1 MINFD
6 CLTLEVTRR
15 CGMQCA
21 HCMRGDPQDVQ
32 MSSDVIQTLCR
43 KTRRIEELNI
53 TGGEPSLGSA
63 ALKELVYSLKK
74 HDCKIGAFFCSTN
87 AQAYAPEFADTLTEL
102 YRYCEH
108 PASCMLTISLDQ
120 FHSAP
125 DPLALQEYRKLP
137 FYNPI
142 NEKGRILKSAVLDEG
157 RASDNGIGAFS
168 LPVSPCFFDVQ
179 LNEGRLKIG
188 DRVYINVFGDV
199 LPNENLS
206 YQTQEAES
214 LGNLLSRPLVEI
226 LLASAFKP
234 PDHWHTSGGQE
245 RFCIRLTADEGIFT
259 KGNCDD
265 KMFFPTARD
274 ASVIYHRLVHNIHIM
289 PVNPDV
295 SAVPDELRLVTESLS
310 ENAVRCIGTRICYV
324 LPGET
329 KHKAVE
335 IEMLRYP

>member
-6 CLTLEVTRR
+6 CLTLEITRR

-157 RASDNGIGAFS
+157 RQAITGSAHFPCRSARAFLMCS
-168 LPVSPCFFDVQ
+168 L
-179 LNEGRLKIG
+179 
-188 DRVYINVFGDV
+188 
-199 LPNENLS
+199 
-206 YQTQEAES
+206 
-214 LGNLLSRPLVEI
+214 
-226 LLASAFKP
+226 
-234 PDHWHTSGGQE
+234 
-245 RFCIRLTADEGIFT
+245 T
-259 KGNCDD
+259 KG
-265 KMFFPTARD
+265 
-274 ASVIYHRLVHNIHIM
+274 V
-289 PVNPDV
+289 
-295 SAVPDELRLVTESLS
+295 
-310 ENAVRCIGTRICYV
+310 
-324 LPGET
+324 
-329 KHKAVE
+329 
-335 IEMLRYP
+335 